1 MAENAAA
8 RAEVLRTRDLIGWAV
23 GNPAGVNVG
32 TVSDVLIG
40 RDGRV
45 RYLAVKR
52 GLLLGASV
60 LIPVDELE
68 WGEQS
73 LRLTRWVD
81 AELRKLPAYDG
92 DRPLSNEV
100 IEEMGRAHPRFYGPP
115 LPFDAPGVEGGTKVV
130 PLREARQFRLP
141 KTAPNVR
148 GWSVFGDDHE
158 RIGVVD
164 EMLVDLEQMK
174 VRYLD
179 MDVSDDLFLL
189 KEDRHVIIPMEAVE
203 LRERGEDVWIHGL
216 TAKQVAMLP
225 AYTGG
230 ALDPLV
236 EMRVREAFAGRG
248 AATQPPADYTV
259 PPLAPPLTDADAD
272 ADRTVAY
279 DEPQAGIDLPPPP
292 AHAPVHDLP
301 PREEDMLPPPRAP
314 EGYPDARPPIIRDDL
329 PPPIIREDVPPPLTR
344 EDAPPP
350 PLPWDRDR

>member
-1 MAENAAA
+1 MAENPAA

-23 GNPAGVNVG
+23 ADPAGATVG
-32 TVSDVLIG
+32 TVSDLLIG

-60 LIPVDELE
+60 LVPVDELE

-73 LRLTRWVD
+73 LRLTRWLD
-81 AELRKLPAYDG
+81 AELRRLPTYDG
-92 DRPLSNEV
+92 DRPLSNDV

-115 LPFDAPGVEGGTKVV
+115 LPFDAPGLEGGTRVV

-141 KTAPNVR
+141 KGAPNIR
-148 GWSVFGDDHE
+148 GWNVFGEDHE
-158 RIGVVD
+158 RIGVVE
-164 EMLVDLEQMK
+164 EMLVDPEGMK

-179 MDVSDDLFLL
+179 VDVSDDLFLL

-216 TAKQVAMLP
+216 TAKQVSMLP

-236 EMRVREAFAGRG
+236 EMRVREAFAGG
-248 AATQPPADYTV
+248 AAAAAPAEDYTV
-259 PPLAPPLTDADAD
+259 PPLAPAAADEG
-272 ADRTVAY
+272 RTVDYA
-279 DEPQAGIDLPPPP
+279 EPAHPVDLPPPP
-292 AHAPVHDLP
+292 PDVPDAPMGDLP
-301 PREEDMLPPPRAP
+301 PREDELPPPP
-314 EGYPDARPPIIRDDL
+314 RDEYADE
-329 PPPIIREDVPPPLTR
+329 PPPPHRG
-344 EDAPPP
+344 DAPPP
-350 PLPWDRDR
+350 LPPQRNS